1 MKFELTT
8 EKKQSETFEK
18 SDSGKNEN
26 SADMTAQGQ
35 EAIDVLQ
42 AAFYNS
48 AKKIIHGLE
57 KENAVKQDNK
67 ESYQDV
73 VKSLQDLKTFHYNV
87 GFAGEQSCGKSTVI
101 NSLIGYPLMS
111 TCNLTTTCVSTKL
124 VYGEIIRVVVNDD
137 DTKKKVLDVECGK
150 LGKEHIRKLKEYAC
164 AVMPVSIIE
173 NLQYFTDK
181 NIFEDSNVK
190 VEDLVYFDDK
200 NPKHIAV
207 LVLVLLT
214 VYVGQNNSKMKAN
227 EKAVNDKREQI
238 LTFFGFPAET
248 LNYSV
253 QIQWDCDLLK
263 CGMVITDLPGLGALA
278 AEREIGG
285 KLLKSHDN
293 ITIEAIQ
300 ACDSMTFLVDETVR
314 DVGTAALKEML
325 SSAKLKDVVNKGERI
340 IPVLNK
346 ADRLDG
352 TAQINSTVSKVLSLL
367 ESANVTK
374 KKEDIWLY
382 SAIAGEYAYQDI
394 PFEQT
399 IYNKLNFKKQY
410 DVMHEE
416 YVDMGITD
424 DEMIRKKISSS
435 MNKKLQKAFEESGI
449 EELLQ
454 FFRLTYI
461 QKGKYEHTK
470 TSVLAMRRLLLDI
483 VAPLEALVK
492 NYEAMGHLAG
502 DVIDR
507 LLSKELEDDIRAPLS
522 KAIDRAS
529 NARVNLDLPKA
540 TIDSIPM
547 EYSVMFENALKE
559 YREQNL
565 EIVKSFSLFVY
576 SARVDQKGSE
586 NYKLYQKLLNQCNHM
601 TFDIAAVNKK
611 YMLVLQSVTMEIEN
625 IYEHA
630 LGVLKELQGDYPE
643 KLQTAFESYE
653 RNCNGDEDILKPL
666 EALKKTLITYVS
678 KQIDA
683 IEDSMKCSQEELTA
697 AGNRAV
703 NSIIRFNTDIVDK
716 YTQSVTSQVKDA
728 IHGGAIFSS
737 RDYLLIDGPGGLK
750 ELFNNLS
757 LSQADADYIG
767 REVRDI
773 GVINITNHLDEWT
786 EDARDRVQYPFRS
799 LDKQVK
805 NLIRDTADNLKEMAD
820 GSHNAGQ
827 EIRSLL
833 ESVNKSMNEFR
844 EEVQSAYDQAI
855 ENTDDAVLQQ
865 YKGDIFRGIVA

>member
-8 EKKQSETFEK
+8 EKKQFETFEK
-18 SDSGKNEN
+18 SDSGKNDN
-26 SADMTAQGQ
+26 PADMTAQGQ

-124 VYGEIIRVVVNDD
+124 VYGEIIRIVVNDD

-278 AEREIGG
+278 AEREIDG
-285 KLLKSHDN
+285 KVLKSHDN

-352 TAQINSTVSKVLSLL
+352 AAQINSTISKVLSLL

-399 IYNKLNFKKQY
+399 IYNKINFKKQY

-424 DEMIRKKISSS
+424 DDMIRKKISSS
-435 MNKKLQKAFEESGI
+435 MNKKLQKAFEQSGI

-492 NYEAMGHLAG
+492 NYEAMSHLAG
-502 DVIDR
+502 DVVDR

-547 EYSVMFENALKE
+547 EYSVMFQNALKD
-559 YREQNL
+559 YKEQNL
-565 EIVKSFSLFVY
+565 EIVNSFSLFVF
-576 SARVDQKGSE
+576 SARVDQKNSD
-586 NYKLYQKLLNQCNHM
+586 NYKLYQKLLERCNHM

-611 YMLVLQSVTMEIEN
+611 YMLVLQSVTMEIEK

-703 NSIIRFNTDIVDK
+703 NSIIRFNTDIIDK
-716 YTQSVTSQVKDA
+716 YTQSVTSQVKNA
-728 IHGGAIFSS
+728 IHGGAVFSS
-737 RDYLLIDGPGGLK
+737 RDYLLIEGPGGLK

-757 LSQADADYIG
+757 LSRSDSDYIE

-773 GVINITNHLDEWT
+773 GVINITNHLDEWI
-786 EDARDRVQYPFRS
+786 EDAKDRVQYPFRQ

-805 NLIRDTADNLKEMAD
+805 NLIRDTADNLKGMAD

-833 ESVNKSMNEFR
+833 ESVNKSMNEFK
-844 EEVQSAYDQAI
+844 EEVQFAYDQAI
-855 ENTDDAVLQQ
+855 EKTDDAVLQQ

>member
-1 MKFELTT
+1 MKFDFTT
-8 EKKQSETFEK
+8 EKMQSETLENT
-18 SDSGKNEN
+18 DNEKNE
-26 SADMTAQGQ
+26 SSGDMPIRGQ
-35 EAIDVLQ
+35 EKIDVLQ
-42 AAFYNS
+42 AALYNS
-48 AKKIIHGLE
+48 ANKLIHELE
-57 KENAVKQDNK
+57 KENAIKQDNR

-101 NSLIGYPLMS
+101 NSLIEYPLMP

-124 VYGEIIRVVVNDD
+124 VYGEIIRIVVNDD
-137 DTKKKVLDVECGK
+137 DTKKKVLDLECGK

-190 VEDLVYFDDK
+190 VKDLVYFDDK

-214 VYVGQNNSKMKAN
+214 VYVGQNNSKMKAK
-227 EKAVNDKREQI
+227 EKAVNDKRQQV

-253 QIQWDCDLLK
+253 QIQWDCELLK

-278 AEREIGG
+278 AEREIEG
-285 KLLKSHDN
+285 KVLKSHDN

-300 ACDSMTFLVDETVR
+300 ACDSMTFLVDETVKNA
-314 DVGTAALKEML
+314 GTAALKEML

-346 ADRLDG
+346 ADRLNG
-352 TAQINSTVSKVLSLL
+352 VAHVNSTISNMLSLL
-367 ESANVTK
+367 ESANVQK
-374 KKEDIWLY
+374 KQEDIRLY
-382 SAIAGEYAYQDI
+382 SAIAGEYAYKDI

-399 IYNKLNFKKQY
+399 IYSRKNFKKQY
-410 DVMHEE
+410 DVMHDE

-424 DEMIRKKISSS
+424 DEVIRKKILSS
-435 MNKKLQKAFEESGI
+435 MNKKLGKDFEKSGI

-461 QKGKYEHTK
+461 EKGKYEHTK
-470 TSVLAMRRLLLDI
+470 TAVLAMRRLLLDI
-483 VAPLEALVK
+483 VAPLEALVE
-492 NYEAMGHLAG
+492 NYEAMSHLAG

-522 KAIDRAS
+522 KAIERTS
-529 NARVNLDLPKA
+529 NTEVNLELSKVI
-540 TIDSIPM
+540 IDSIPM
-547 EYSVMFENALKE
+547 EYSTMFKNALKE
-559 YREQNL
+559 YKERNL
-565 EIVKSFSLFVY
+565 EIVKDFSLFLF
-576 SARVDQKGSE
+576 SARVDQKDSE
-586 NYKLYQKLLNQCNHM
+586 NYKLYQKLLKQCDHM

-611 YMLVLQSVTMEIEN
+611 YMLVLQAITKEIEN

-630 LGVLKELQGDYPE
+630 LSVLKELQRDYPD
-643 KLQTAFESYE
+643 KLQMTFESYE
-653 RNCNGDEDILKPL
+653 QKCDGNEDIRRSL
-666 EALKKTLITYVS
+666 EALKKTLITYVN

-683 IEDSMKCSQEELTA
+683 IEDGMKSSQDELTD
-697 AGNRAV
+697 AGNQTVAA
-703 NSIIRFNTDIVDK
+703 IIRFNTDIVEK
-716 YTQSVTSQVKDA
+716 YTDSVVSQVKNA
-728 IHGGAIFSS
+728 IHGGIVFSS
-737 RDYLLIDGPGGLK
+737 RDYLLIEGEGGMK
-750 ELFNNLS
+750 ELFEKLS
-757 LSQADADYIG
+757 LSQPDAEYIE

-773 GVINITNHLDEWT
+773 GVINITNHLDKWI
-786 EDARDRVQYPFRS
+786 EDAKNRVQYPFNS
-799 LDKQVK
+799 LDKQIRK
-805 NLIRDTADNLKEMAD
+805 LIRDTADSLKGMAD

-827 EIRSLL
+827 ETQSLL
-833 ESVNKSMNEFR
+833 EFVENAMNEFKK
-844 EEVQSAYDQAI
+844 EVQNAYDQVV
-855 ENTDDAVLQQ
+855 EKTDDAILQQ
-865 YKGDIFRGIVA
+865 YKEDIFKGIVA